1 MTTNGVGWSSEEASD
16 LVAPPLYLV
25 LYMQGQELWRTKK
38 YGGMKRP
45 FVEPFI
51 ILGNGK
57 DPTKTV
63 YSCHTRKD
71 QSHLLSLQTGSSG
84 RDRDERY

>member
-1 MTTNGVGWSSEEASD
+1 MFRQRGRNS
-16 LVAPPLYLV
+16 
-25 LYMQGQELWRTKK
+25 WRTKR

-45 FVEPFI
+45 FVGPFMT
-51 ILGNGK
+51 LGNGK

-63 YSCHTRKD
+63 YSRHTRKD
-71 QSHLLSLQTGSSG
+71 QSHPLSLQTGSSR